1 MSEETTRI
9 HPQLDDHYEEEFEFE
24 LWRIIQDKAEEL
36 NCSYEDASVIVLP
49 EWMKGIRYRDTEFED
64 ALINKRRQEML
75 EVSEHERRL
84 EEMIKGGKK

>member
-1 MSEETTRI
+1 MADKTKNI
-9 HPQLDDHYEEEFEFE
+9 HPQLDDHYEDEFEFE
-24 LWRIIQDKAEEL
+24 LWRKIQDKAEEM
-36 NCSYEDASVIVLP
+36 NCSYDKASRVVLP

-84 EEMIKGGKK
+84 EDMIKEGKK